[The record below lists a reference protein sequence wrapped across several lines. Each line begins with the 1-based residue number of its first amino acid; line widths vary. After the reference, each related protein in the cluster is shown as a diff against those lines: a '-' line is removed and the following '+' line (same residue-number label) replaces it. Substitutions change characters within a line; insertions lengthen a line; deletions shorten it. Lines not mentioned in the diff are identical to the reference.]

1 MDTLYH
7 KENKY
12 LEDLESTQM
21 ILVLF
26 FLLPL
31 FWMVYLQRCRSFGR
45 CPVPAQVGE
54 VNPSVLATNPPS
66 TTWAPSGPFAGAL
79 GQKTWELSIGH
90 VVFVFFA

>member
-26 FLLPL
+26 SFVAL
-31 FWMVYLQRCRSFGR
+31 VYLQRCRSFGR